1 MSKPN
6 LFEIY
11 AAYGDAVALHDIASG
26 RIVRHSELLSYH
38 EQQARG
44 VAFGGSVATCRRPD
58 FDHAVFLLAMLAQ
71 GRQVVPI
78 SPRLPAEE
86 VARRAAFA
94 GVSGILTDRGFEKI
108 EATISQNKPCGSVLF
123 TSGSSGS
130 TRAIVHDL
138 SAHIANAEGA
148 ATRIPIEPGCG
159 WMLSLPLHHVSGFSV
174 LIRCLLSGATVVFP
188 DPSLPLDQQI
198 SNPLVTHV
206 SVVSLQLQRLLEAK
220 APIHRLRAVLGGG
233 GPFPSN
239 LVAKAVHVGTP
250 LHLTYG
256 MTETASQIT
265 TTERLHEVTHLL
277 HAGSPLPGREVKI
290 SDSGE
295 ILVRG
300 DFLASGILAADRSI
314 VPLTDSEGFFATR
327 DIGQITPEGNLVIL
341 GRRDR
346 MIISGGENIH
356 PEMIESLLS
365 EALGVQRAVVVGI
378 PHEEYG
384 QRPVAYVAGDVDAEK
399 LRNYLASRLERF
411 AIPDAFLHWPEG
423 IPTNEGKIDFTR
435 FG

>member
-1 MSKPN
+1 MSKPS
-6 LFEIY
+6 LFEIS
-11 AAYGDAVALHDIASG
+11 ASYGDAVALHDIATG
-26 RIVRHSELLSYH
+26 RIVRHAELLSYL

-44 VAFGGSVATCRRPD
+44 VASGGSVATCRRPD

-86 VARRAAFA
+86 VSRRAGFA
-94 GVSGILTDRGFEKI
+94 GFSGILTDRGFEKI
-108 EATISQNKPCGSVLF
+108 ETTTSQNKPCGSVLF

-130 TRAIVHDL
+130 ARAIVHDL
-138 SAHIANAEGA
+138 SAHIASAEGA
-148 ATRIPIEPGCG
+148 ATRIPLEPGCG

-188 DPSLPLDQQI
+188 DASLPLDQQI
-198 SNPLVTHV
+198 QNPLITHV

-220 APIHRLRAVLGGG
+220 APLHRLRAVLGGG

-239 LVAKAVHVGTP
+239 LVTKAVLEGTP
-250 LHLTYG
+250 LYLTYG

-265 TTERLHEVTHLL
+265 TTERLQEVTHSL
-277 HAGSPLPGREVKI
+277 HAGLPLPGREVKI

-300 DFLASGILAADRSI
+300 DFLAKGILAADGSL
-314 VPLTDSEGFFATR
+314 VPLTDSEGWFGTR
-327 DIGQITPEGNLVIL
+327 DIGQITPEGNLIIL
-341 GRRDR
+341 GRSDR

-356 PEMIESLLS
+356 PEMIESLLC
-365 EALGVQRAVVVGI
+365 ETPEVQRAVVIGI
-378 PHEEYG
+378 PHDEYG
-384 QRPVAYVAGDVDAEK
+384 QRPVAYVAGDVNAEK
-399 LRNYLASRLERF
+399 LRNFLASRLERF
-411 AIPDAFLHWPEG
+411 AIPDAFLPWPSK
-423 IPTNEGKIDFTR
+423 IPTNEAKIDFTL
-435 FG
+435 FA